1 MMTWTSM
8 LIAGIRGYQRYVSA
22 LLPPTCRFYP
32 SCSEYAAQAIACYGP
47 LRGLLKAGWRLLRC
61 HPLSRGGMDLP
72 TAAPGDSQ

>member
-32 SCSEYAAQAIACYGP
+32 SCSEYAAQAIACHGP

-61 HPLSRGGMDLP
+61 HPRSRGGVDLP